1 MLLHLIDVGNCS
13 MMATTITGDFMSN
26 QQTEKVDFS
35 KFGKNFQE
43 KLVQIMYIDRMF
55 CDQMREVIDLNFL
68 ENAYTRVFLEKIFSY
83 KDKFQTHPSEQTVA
97 TILRSELDSE
107 NEATQKLVRDYFSRI
122 QNIKDADDVEDAE
135 FVKTTA
141 LDFCKKQKLKEAII
155 KSAKLLQKSA
165 SYDEI
170 KNVIDSAVRLG
181 SDNNFGYDYQEDF
194 EKRFQYHSRG
204 AVSTSW
210 KEIDEITQGGLGRGE
225 MGVIIA
231 GTGGGKSFSLVHIG
245 ANAILEGKTVVH
257 YTLELSDVNVG
268 KRYDSCITGICL
280 NELNQNKMK
289 VFDTLKDLVRGKL
302 IIKEYPTRT
311 ASVLTLRNHLMKLKN
326 AGNNVDMIIV
336 DYGDL
341 LVTKNGSGQ
350 KWIDME
356 TIYEELRGLS
366 QEFQC
371 PIWTASQVNRSA
383 SESEVITMDG
393 IASAFSKCFVADFIC
408 SVARNSSARNSN
420 SARMYIAKNRN
431 GPDGIIFPMY
441 IDLAR
446 AKVEVLPKAD
456 ETVDS
461 VREDNTKRQAESLK
475 EKYKKFKKSY
485 DIDDEEG

>member
-1 MLLHLIDVGNCS
+1 MTAQN
-13 MMATTITGDFMSN
+13 
-26 QQTEKVDFS
+26 EKVDFS

-43 KLVQIMYIDRMF
+43 KLVHIMFRDRLF

-68 ENAYTRVFLEKIFSY
+68 ENAYTRVFVEKMFDY
-83 KDKFQTHPSEQTVA
+83 KDKFQSHPSEATVA
-97 TILRSELDSE
+97 TILRSDLDNE
-107 NEATQKLVRDYFSRI
+107 NEATQKQVREYFARI
-122 QNIKDADDVEDAE
+122 VADKEVEDAD

-170 KNVIDSAVRLG
+170 KNVVDSALRLG
-181 SDNNFGYDYQEDF
+181 SDNNFGYDYEKDF
-194 EKRFQYHSRG
+194 DKRFEHHSRK
-204 AVSTSW
+204 AISTGWS
-210 KEIDEITQGGLGRGE
+210 EIDEITQGGLGRGE
-225 MGVIIA
+225 MGVVIA

-245 ANAILEGKTVVH
+245 ANAILSGKTVVH
-257 YTLELSDVNVG
+257 YTLELSDVSVG
-268 KRYDSCITGICL
+268 KRYDSCITGIEL
-280 NELNQNKMK
+280 NELTKNKLK
-289 VFDTLKDLVRGKL
+289 VFDKLKEVVKGKL

-326 AGNNVDMIIV
+326 SGNDPDVIIV

-356 TIYEELRGLS
+356 TIYEELRGLA

-408 SVARNSSARNSN
+408 SMARNSSARNGN

-431 GPDGIIFPMY
+431 GPDGGIFPMY
-441 IDLAR
+441 IDLSR
-446 AKVEVLPKAD
+446 AKLEVLPKAT

-461 VREDNTKRQAESLK
+461 VREESAKRQADSLK
-475 EKYKKFKKSY
+475 EKYKKFKKSM
-485 DIDDEEG
+485 DMDDDDEE

>member
-1 MLLHLIDVGNCS
+1 MPTS
-13 MMATTITGDFMSN
+13 FTGEFMTAQN
-26 QQTEKVDFS
+26 EKVDFS

-43 KLVQIMYIDRMF
+43 KLVHIMFRDRLF

-68 ENAYTRVFLEKIFSY
+68 ENAYTRVFVEKMFDY
-83 KDKFQTHPSEQTVA
+83 KDKFQSHPSEATVA
-97 TILRSELDSE
+97 TILRSDLDNE
-107 NEATQKLVRDYFSRI
+107 NEATQKQVREYFARI
-122 QNIKDADDVEDAE
+122 VADKEVEDAD

-170 KNVIDSAVRLG
+170 KNVVDSALRLG
-181 SDNNFGYDYQEDF
+181 SDNNFGYDYEKDF
-194 EKRFQYHSRG
+194 DKRFEHHSRK
-204 AVSTSW
+204 AISTGWS
-210 KEIDEITQGGLGRGE
+210 EIDEITQGGLGRGE
-225 MGVIIA
+225 MGVVIA

-245 ANAILEGKTVVH
+245 ANAILSGKTVVH
-257 YTLELSDVNVG
+257 YTLELSDVSVG
-268 KRYDSCITGICL
+268 KRYDSCITGIEL
-280 NELNQNKMK
+280 NELTKNKLK
-289 VFDTLKDLVRGKL
+289 VFDTLKDVVKGKL

-326 AGNNVDMIIV
+326 SGNDPDVIIV

-356 TIYEELRGLS
+356 TIYEELRGLA

-408 SVARNSSARNSN
+408 SMARNSSARNGN

-431 GPDGIIFPMY
+431 GPDGGIFPMY
-441 IDLAR
+441 IDLSR
-446 AKVEVLPKAD
+446 AKLEVLPKAT

-461 VREDNTKRQAESLK
+461 VREESAKRQADSLK
-475 EKYKKFKKSY
+475 EKYKKFKKSM
-485 DIDDEEG
+485 DMDDDDEE

>member
-1 MLLHLIDVGNCS
+1 MPTSFAGE
-13 MMATTITGDFMSN
+13 FMTAQN
-26 QQTEKVDFS
+26 EKVDFS

-43 KLVQIMYIDRMF
+43 KLVHIMFRDRLF

-68 ENAYTRVFLEKIFSY
+68 ENAYTRVFVEKMFDY
-83 KDKFQTHPSEQTVA
+83 KDKFQSHPSEATVA
-97 TILRSELDSE
+97 TILRSDLDNE
-107 NEATQKLVRDYFSRI
+107 NEATQKQVREYFARI
-122 QNIKDADDVEDAE
+122 VADKEVEDAD

-170 KNVIDSAVRLG
+170 KNVVDSALRLG
-181 SDNNFGYDYQEDF
+181 SDNNFGYDYEKDF
-194 EKRFQYHSRG
+194 DKRFEHHSRK
-204 AVSTSW
+204 AISTGWS
-210 KEIDEITQGGLGRGE
+210 EIDEITQGGLGRGE
-225 MGVIIA
+225 MGVVIA

-245 ANAILEGKTVVH
+245 ANAILSGKTVVH
-257 YTLELSDVNVG
+257 YTLELSDVSVG
-268 KRYDSCITGICL
+268 KRYDSCITGIEL
-280 NELNQNKMK
+280 NELTKNKLK
-289 VFDTLKDLVRGKL
+289 VFDKLKEVVKGKL
-302 IIKEYPTRT
+302 NIKEYPTRT

-326 AGNNVDMIIV
+326 SGNDPDVIIV

-356 TIYEELRGLS
+356 TIYEELRGLA

-408 SVARNSSARNSN
+408 SMARNSSARGGN

-431 GPDGIIFPMY
+431 GPDGGIFPMY
-441 IDLAR
+441 IDLSR
-446 AKVEVLPKAD
+446 AKLEVLPKAT

-461 VREDNTKRQAESLK
+461 VREESAKRQADSLK
-475 EKYKKFKKSY
+475 EKYKKFKKSM
-485 DIDDEEG
+485 DMDDDDEE

>member
-1 MLLHLIDVGNCS
+1 
-13 MMATTITGDFMSN
+13 
-26 QQTEKVDFS
+26 
-35 KFGKNFQE
+35 
-43 KLVQIMYIDRMF
+43 
-55 CDQMREVIDLNFL
+55 MREVIDLNFL
-68 ENAYTRVFLEKIFSY
+68 ETSHLQVFTKKIFDY
-83 KDKFQTHPSEQTVA
+83 KDKFQSHPSEQTMA
-97 TILRSELDSE
+97 TIVRSSIEEE
-107 NEATQKLVRDYFSRI
+107 NESTQKLVREYFSRI
-122 QNIKDADDVEDAE
+122 VADKEIEDAD

-170 KNVIDSAVRLG
+170 KNVVDSALRLG
-181 SDNNFGYDYQEDF
+181 SDNNFGYDYQIDF
-194 EKRFQYHSRG
+194 EKRFEYHSRN
-204 AVSTSW
+204 AISTGW
-210 KEIDEITQGGLGRGE
+210 TEIDEITSGGLGRGE

-245 ANAILEGKTVVH
+245 ANAIISGKTVVH
-257 YTLELSDVNVG
+257 YTLELSDVSVG
-268 KRYDSCITGICL
+268 KRYDSCITGIEL
-280 NELNQNKMK
+280 NNLNQNKER
-289 VFDTLKDLVRGKL
+289 VFDTIRDLVKGKL

-311 ASVLTLRNHLMKLKN
+311 ASVLTLRNHIMKLKN
-326 AGNNVDMIIV
+326 AGTNVDLIIV

-356 TIYEELRGLS
+356 TIYEELRGLG

-408 SVARNSSARNSN
+408 SMARNSSARGGN

-431 GPDGIIFPMY
+431 GPDGGIFPMY

-446 AKVEVLPKAD
+446 AKIEVLAKTS

-461 VREDNTKRQAESLK
+461 VREESSKRQTDSLK
-475 EKYKKFKKSY
+475 EKYKKFKKSFNM
-485 DIDDEEG
+485 DDEEEE

>member
-1 MLLHLIDVGNCS
+1 MPTSFAGE
-13 MMATTITGDFMSN
+13 FMTAQN
-26 QQTEKVDFS
+26 EKVDFS

-43 KLVQIMYIDRMF
+43 KLVHIMFRDRLF

-68 ENAYTRVFLEKIFSY
+68 ENAYTRVFVEKMFDY
-83 KDKFQTHPSEQTVA
+83 KDKFQSHPSEATVA
-97 TILRSELDSE
+97 TILRSDLDNE
-107 NEATQKLVRDYFSRI
+107 NEATQKQVREYFARI
-122 QNIKDADDVEDAE
+122 VADKEVEDAD

-170 KNVIDSAVRLG
+170 KNVVDSALRLG
-181 SDNNFGYDYQEDF
+181 SDNNFGYDYEKDF
-194 EKRFQYHSRG
+194 DKRFEHHSRK
-204 AVSTSW
+204 AISTGWS
-210 KEIDEITQGGLGRGE
+210 EIDEITQGGLGRGE
-225 MGVIIA
+225 MGVVIA

-245 ANAILEGKTVVH
+245 ANAILSGKTVVH
-257 YTLELSDVNVG
+257 YTLELSDVSVG
-268 KRYDSCITGICL
+268 KRYDSCITGIEL
-280 NELNQNKMK
+280 NELTKNKLK
-289 VFDTLKDLVRGKL
+289 VFDKLKEVVKGKL

-326 AGNNVDMIIV
+326 SGNDPDVIIV

-356 TIYEELRGLS
+356 TIYEELRGLA

-408 SVARNSSARNSN
+408 SMARNSSARNGN

-431 GPDGIIFPMY
+431 GPDGGIFPMY
-441 IDLAR
+441 IDLSR
-446 AKVEVLPKAD
+446 AKLEVLPKAT

-461 VREDNTKRQAESLK
+461 VREESAKRQADSLK
-475 EKYKKFKKSY
+475 EKYKKFKKSM
-485 DIDDEEG
+485 DMDDDDEE

>member
-1 MLLHLIDVGNCS
+1 MPTSFAGE
-13 MMATTITGDFMSN
+13 FMTAQN
-26 QQTEKVDFS
+26 EKVDFS

-43 KLVQIMYIDRMF
+43 KLVHIMFRDRLF

-68 ENAYTRVFLEKIFSY
+68 ENAYTRVFVEKMFDY
-83 KDKFQTHPSEQTVA
+83 KDKFQSHPAEATVA
-97 TILRSELDSE
+97 TILRSDLDNE
-107 NEATQKLVRDYFSRI
+107 NEATQKQVREYFARI
-122 QNIKDADDVEDAE
+122 VADKEVEDAD

-170 KNVIDSAVRLG
+170 KNVVDSALRLG
-181 SDNNFGYDYQEDF
+181 SDNNFGYDYEKDF
-194 EKRFQYHSRG
+194 DKRFEHHSRK
-204 AVSTSW
+204 AISTGWS
-210 KEIDEITQGGLGRGE
+210 EIDEITQGGLGRGE
-225 MGVIIA
+225 MGVVIA

-245 ANAILEGKTVVH
+245 ANAILSGKTVVH
-257 YTLELSDVNVG
+257 YTLELSDVSVG
-268 KRYDSCITGICL
+268 KRYDSCITGIEL
-280 NELNQNKMK
+280 NELTKNKLK
-289 VFDTLKDLVRGKL
+289 VFDTLKEVVKGKL

-326 AGNNVDMIIV
+326 SGNDPDVIIV

-356 TIYEELRGLS
+356 TIYEELRGLA

-408 SVARNSSARNSN
+408 SMARNSSARNGN

-431 GPDGIIFPMY
+431 GPDGGIFPMY
-441 IDLAR
+441 IDLSR
-446 AKVEVLPKAD
+446 AKLEVLPKAT

-461 VREDNTKRQAESLK
+461 VREESAKRQADSLK
-475 EKYKKFKKSY
+475 EKYKKFKKSM
-485 DIDDEEG
+485 DMDDDDEE

>member
-1 MLLHLIDVGNCS
+1 M
-13 MMATTITGDFMSN
+13 TTQN
-26 QQTEKVDFS
+26 EKVDFS

-43 KLVQIMYIDRMF
+43 KLVHIMFRERLF

-68 ENAYTRVFLEKIFSY
+68 ENAYTRVFVEKIFEY

-97 TILRSELDSE
+97 TILRSDLDGE
-107 NEATQKLVRDYFSRI
+107 NEATQKQVREFFAKI
-122 QNIKDADDVEDAE
+122 VATKEVEDAE
-135 FVKTTA
+135 FVKSTA

-170 KNVIDSAVRLG
+170 KNVVDAAIRLG

-194 EKRFQYHSRG
+194 EKRFEYHSRK
-204 AVSTSW
+204 AVSTGW
-210 KEIDEITQGGLGRGE
+210 NEIDEITQGGLGRGE

-268 KRYDSCITGICL
+268 KRYDSCITGIEL
-280 NELNQNKMK
+280 NELNKNKVK
-289 VFDTLKDLVRGKL
+289 VFDTLKDVVKGKL

-326 AGNNVDMIIV
+326 AGSNPEVIIV

-356 TIYEELRGLS
+356 TIYEELRGLA

-408 SVARNSSARNSN
+408 SMARNSSARNGN
-420 SARMYIAKNRN
+420 TARMYIAKNRN
-431 GPDGIIFPMY
+431 GPDGLIFPMH
-441 IDLAR
+441 IDLGR
-446 AKVEVLPKAD
+446 AKVHVLPKAT

-461 VREDNTKRQAESLK
+461 VREESSKRQAETLK
-475 EKYKKFKKSY
+475 EKYKKFKKSM
-485 DIDDEEG
+485 DIDDEDED

>member
-1 MLLHLIDVGNCS
+1 MTN
-13 MMATTITGDFMSN
+13 N
-26 QQTEKVDFS
+26 QEKVDFS

-43 KLVQIMYIDRMF
+43 KLVHIMFQERLF

-68 ENAYTRVFLEKIFSY
+68 ENAYTRVFLEKMFAY
-83 KDKFQTHPSEQTVA
+83 KDKFQTHPCEQTMAV
-97 TILRSELDSE
+97 ILRSELDDE
-107 NEATQKLVRDYFSRI
+107 NEATQKLVRDFFVRI
-122 QNIKDADDVEDAE
+122 QSNKTIEDAE

-155 KSAKLLQKSA
+155 HSAKMLQKSA

-170 KNVIDSAVRLG
+170 KNIIDAAIRLG
-181 SDNNFGYDYQEDF
+181 NDNNFGYDYQEDF
-194 EKRFQYHSRG
+194 EKRFEYHSRN
-204 AVSTSW
+204 AISTGW
-210 KEIDEITQGGLGRGE
+210 KEIDSITGGGLGRGE

-268 KRYDSCITGICL
+268 KRYDSCITGIAL
-280 NELNQNKMK
+280 NDLNQNKKK
-289 VFDTLKDLVRGKL
+289 VFDTLKDLVKGKL
-302 IIKEYPTRT
+302 IIKEYPTRS

-326 AGNNVDMIIV
+326 SGTNVDVIIV

-341 LVTKNGSGQ
+341 LSTKNGSGQ

-408 SVARNSSARNSN
+408 SMARNSSARGGN
-420 SARMYIAKNRN
+420 SARIYIAKNRN
-431 GPDGIIFPMY
+431 GPDGLIFPAY
-441 IDLAR
+441 IDLGR
-446 AKVEVLPKAD
+446 AKIEVLPKAT

-461 VREDNTKRQAESLK
+461 VREDTSKRQAESLK
-475 EKYKKFKKSY
+475 EKYKKFKKSFE
-485 DIDDEEG
+485 IDDEEED

>member
-1 MLLHLIDVGNCS
+1 MTAQN
-13 MMATTITGDFMSN
+13 
-26 QQTEKVDFS
+26 EKVDFS

-43 KLVQIMYIDRMF
+43 KLVHIMFRDRLF

-68 ENAYTRVFLEKIFSY
+68 ENAYTRVFVEKMFDY
-83 KDKFQTHPSEQTVA
+83 KDKFQSHPSEATVA
-97 TILRSELDSE
+97 TILRSDLDNE
-107 NEATQKLVRDYFSRI
+107 NEATQKQVREYFARI
-122 QNIKDADDVEDAE
+122 VADKEVEDAD

-170 KNVIDSAVRLG
+170 KNVVDSALRLG
-181 SDNNFGYDYQEDF
+181 SDNNFGYDYEKDF
-194 EKRFQYHSRG
+194 DKRFEHHSRK
-204 AVSTSW
+204 AISTGWS
-210 KEIDEITQGGLGRGE
+210 EIDEITQGGLGRGE
-225 MGVIIA
+225 MGVVIA

-245 ANAILEGKTVVH
+245 ANAILSGKTVVH
-257 YTLELSDVNVG
+257 YTLELSDVSVG
-268 KRYDSCITGICL
+268 KRYDSCITGIEL
-280 NELNQNKMK
+280 NELTKNKLK
-289 VFDTLKDLVRGKL
+289 VFDKLKEVVKGKL

-326 AGNNVDMIIV
+326 SGNDPDVIIV

-356 TIYEELRGLS
+356 TIYEELRGLA

-408 SVARNSSARNSN
+408 SMARNSSARNGN

-431 GPDGIIFPMY
+431 GPDGGIFPMY
-441 IDLAR
+441 IDLSR
-446 AKVEVLPKAD
+446 AKREVLPKAT

-461 VREDNTKRQAESLK
+461 VREESAKRQADSLK
-475 EKYKKFKKSY
+475 EKYKKFKKSM
-485 DIDDEEG
+485 DMDDDDEE

>member
-1 MLLHLIDVGNCS
+1 MTAQN
-13 MMATTITGDFMSN
+13 
-26 QQTEKVDFS
+26 EKVDFS

-43 KLVQIMYIDRMF
+43 KLVHIMFRDRLF

-68 ENAYTRVFLEKIFSY
+68 ENAYTRVFVEKMFDY
-83 KDKFQTHPSEQTVA
+83 KDKFQSHPSEATVA
-97 TILRSELDSE
+97 TILRSDLDNE
-107 NEATQKLVRDYFSRI
+107 NEATQKQVREYFARI
-122 QNIKDADDVEDAE
+122 VADKEVEDAD

-170 KNVIDSAVRLG
+170 KNVVDSALRLG
-181 SDNNFGYDYQEDF
+181 SDNNYGYDYEKDF
-194 EKRFQYHSRG
+194 DKRFEHHSRK
-204 AVSTSW
+204 AISTGWS
-210 KEIDEITQGGLGRGE
+210 EIDEITQGGLGRGE
-225 MGVIIA
+225 MGVVIA

-245 ANAILEGKTVVH
+245 ANAILSGKTVVH
-257 YTLELSDVNVG
+257 YTLELSDVSVG
-268 KRYDSCITGICL
+268 KRYDSCITGIEL
-280 NELNQNKMK
+280 NELTKNKLK
-289 VFDTLKDLVRGKL
+289 VFDKLKEVVKGKL

-326 AGNNVDMIIV
+326 SGNDPDVIIV

-356 TIYEELRGLS
+356 TIYEELRGLA

-408 SVARNSSARNSN
+408 SMARNSSARNGN

-431 GPDGIIFPMY
+431 GPDGGIFPMY
-441 IDLAR
+441 IDLSR
-446 AKVEVLPKAD
+446 AKLEVLPKAT

-461 VREDNTKRQAESLK
+461 VREESAKRQADSLK
-475 EKYKKFKKSY
+475 EKYKKFKKSM
-485 DIDDEEG
+485 DMDDDDEE